1 MQYRRFGR
9 TNLQVSA
16 MGFGTWPM
24 SGDRYGAIEID
35 EAVRAIQAAI
45 DEGVNCVD
53 TAPAYGSG
61 HSETAVARAL
71 KGRRDK
77 VILVTKCGINRRPG
91 QATPGRDSS
100 RANIL
105 AEVDLS
111 LKRLEVDYLDVY
123 LIHWPDEKVPYEE
136 SFAAMDECV
145 KAGKVRFVGVSNFTV
160 DQMKA
165 CMKARPIDVI
175 QVGYHL
181 FDRRMEKEIFPFCA
195 ENDIGV
201 MGYGSLAHGLL
212 TGTFTADMTFDAMDW
227 RGGGVYFGQP
237 ILKGK
242 NLGINVDVVN
252 RIKAEIAD
260 PRGVPLTQIAL
271 AWVLRNPV
279 VSTALVGSRTP
290 AELASNLAGVDL
302 KLSDDEVAKIE
313 EIMKGAAGMHDV
325 FTPLRQAMEEWGPI
339 AEPQTAT

>member
-9 TNLQVSA
+9 TNEQVSA

-35 EAVRAIQAAI
+35 EAVKAIQAAI
-45 DEGVNCVD
+45 DAGVNCVD

-77 VILVTKCGINRRPG
+77 VLLVTKCGINRQPG
-91 QATPGRDSS
+91 QATPARDSS
-100 RANIL
+100 RANIMN
-105 AEVDLS
+105 EVDIS
-111 LKRLEVDYLDVY
+111 LKRLEVDYIDVY
-123 LIHWPDEKVPYEE
+123 LIHWPDQNVPYEE
-136 SFAAMDECV
+136 SFATMDECV
-145 KAGKVRFVGVSNFTV
+145 KSGKVRFVGVSNYTV
-160 DQMKA
+160 EQMEA

-181 FDRRMEKEIFPFCA
+181 FDRRMEKETFPFCA
-195 ENDIGV
+195 KNDIGV

-212 TGTFTADMTFDAMDW
+212 TGAFTADMSFDEMDW
-227 RGGGVYFGQP
+227 RGGGVFFGQP
-237 ILKGK
+237 LLKGQ
-242 NLGINVDVVN
+242 NLGTNVDVVN

-290 AELASNLAGVDL
+290 VELASNLAGADL
-302 KLSDDEVAKIE
+302 TLSDDEVARIE

-339 AEPQTAT
+339 AEAQPAT

>member
-1 MQYRRFGR
+1 MKYRRFGR
-9 TNLQVSA
+9 TNEQVSA

-35 EAVRAIQAAI
+35 QAVNAIQAAI
-45 DEGVNCVD
+45 DAGVNCVD

-77 VILVTKCGINRRPG
+77 VLLVTKCGINRRPD
-91 QATPGRDSS
+91 QATPSRDSS
-100 RANIL
+100 RENIL
-105 AEVDLS
+105 REVDIS
-111 LKRLEVDYLDVY
+111 LQRLETNYIDVY
-123 LIHWPDEKVPYEE
+123 LIHWPDQTVPYEE

-145 KAGKVRFVGVSNFTV
+145 KSGKVRYVGVSNFTV
-160 DQMKA
+160 EQMEA

-175 QVGYHL
+175 QVGYHM

-195 ENDIGV
+195 KNDIGV

-212 TGTFTADMTFDAMDW
+212 TGTFSADMVFDPMDW

-237 ILKGK
+237 LLKGK
-242 NLGINVDVVN
+242 NLGANVNVVN

-260 PRGVPLTQIAL
+260 PRGVPITQIAL

-290 AELASNLAGVDL
+290 DELSNNLAGVDL
-302 KLSDDEVAKIE
+302 TLSDDEVARIE
-313 EIMKGAAGMHDV
+313 ELMKDAAGMHDV

-339 AEPQTAT
+339 AEPQVAS

>member
-1 MQYRRFGR
+1 
-9 TNLQVSA
+9 

-35 EAVRAIQAAI
+35 EAVKAIQAAI
-45 DEGVNCVD
+45 DAGVNCVD

-77 VILVTKCGINRRPG
+77 VILVTKCGINRAPG
-91 QATPGRDSS
+91 QATPSRDSS

-136 SFAAMDECV
+136 SFAAMDEVV
-145 KAGKVRFVGVSNFTV
+145 KSGKVRFVGVSNFTV

-237 ILKGK
+237 LLKGK
-242 NLGINVDVVN
+242 NLGANVDVAN
-252 RIKAEIAD
+252 RIKAEVAD
-260 PRGVPLTQIAL
+260 PRSVPLTQVAL

-279 VSTALVGSRTP
+279 VSTALVGSRTS

-302 KLSDDEVAKIE
+302 KLSDDEVARIE

-325 FTPLRQAMEEWGPI
+325 FTPLRQAMEEWGPV
-339 AEPQTAT
+339 AQPQPAT

>member
-35 EAVRAIQAAI
+35 EAVKAIQAAI
-45 DEGVNCVD
+45 DAGVNCVD
-53 TAPAYGSG
+53 TAPAYGAG

-77 VILVTKCGINRRPG
+77 VILVTKCGINRRPD
-91 QATPGRDSS
+91 QATASRDSS

-105 AEVDLS
+105 AEVDIS

-123 LIHWPDEKVPYEE
+123 LIHWPDQTVPYDEA
-136 SFAAMDECV
+136 FAAMDEVV
-145 KAGKVRFVGVSNFTV
+145 KSGKVRFVGVSNFTV
-160 DQMKA
+160 DQMKE

-212 TGTFTADMTFDAMDW
+212 TGTFSADMTFDALDW

-279 VSTALVGSRTP
+279 LSTALVGSRNS
-290 AELASNLAGVDL
+290 AELASNLAGTEL
-302 KLSDDEVAKIE
+302 TLSDDEVARIE
-313 EIMKGAAGMHDV
+313 EIMKGAAGMHDI

-339 AEPQTAT
+339 AEPQPAT

>member
-9 TNLQVSA
+9 TDLQVSA

-35 EAVRAIQAAI
+35 EAVKAIQAAI
-45 DEGVNCVD
+45 DAGVNCVD
-53 TAPAYGSG
+53 TAPAYGG
-61 HSETAVARAL
+61 GYSETAVARAL

-77 VILVTKCGINRRPG
+77 VILVTKCGINRKPD
-91 QATPGRDSS
+91 QATASRDSS
-100 RANIL
+100 RANLL
-105 AEVDLS
+105 AEVDIS

-123 LIHWPDEKVPYEE
+123 LIHWPDQTVPYEE
-136 SFAAMDECV
+136 SFAAMDEIV
-145 KAGKVRFVGVSNFTV
+145 KSGKARFVGVSNFTV
-160 DQMKA
+160 DQMKE

-212 TGTFTADMTFDAMDW
+212 TGTFSADMTFDAMDW
-227 RGGGVYFGQP
+227 RGGGIYFGQP
-237 ILKGK
+237 ILKGP
-242 NLGINVDVVN
+242 NLGTNVKVVN
-252 RIKAEIAD
+252 RIKAEVAD

-290 AELASNLAGVDL
+290 AELANNLAGVDL
-302 KLSDDEVAKIE
+302 TLSDDEVAKIE

-339 AEPQTAT
+339 ATPQAAT

>member
-9 TNLQVSA
+9 TNEQVSA

-24 SGDRYGAIEID
+24 SGDRYGAIED
-35 EAVRAIQAAI
+35 EEASRAIQAAI
-45 DEGVNCVD
+45 DAGVNVVD

-61 HSETAVARAL
+61 HSEEVVGRAI

-77 VILVTKCGINRRPG
+77 ILLVTKCGINRRPG
-91 QATPGRDSS
+91 QSSPGRDSS

-105 AEVDLS
+105 REVDIS
-111 LKRLEVDYLDVY
+111 LQRLDVDHIDVY
-123 LIHWPDEKVPYEE
+123 LIHWPDITVSFEE
-136 SFAAMDECV
+136 AFGAMDEVV
-145 KAGKVRFVGVSNFTV
+145 KSGKVRFVGVSNFTV
-160 DQMKA
+160 DQMEA
-165 CMKARPIDVI
+165 CMKVRPIDVI

-195 ENDIGV
+195 KNDIGV

-212 TGTFTADMTFDAMDW
+212 TGAFTASTAFDPNDW
-227 RGGGVYFGQP
+227 RGGGIFFGQP
-237 ILKGK
+237 LLKGE
-242 NLGINVDVVN
+242 NLKTNVGVVD
-252 RIKAEIAD
+252 RIKAEVAD
-260 PRGVPLTQIAL
+260 PRGVPMTQIAL

-290 AELASNLAGVDL
+290 QELQNNLAGAEL
-302 KLSDDEVAKIE
+302 KLTPDEVARID

-325 FTPLRQAMEEWGPI
+325 FTPLKQAMEEWGPVSQVQ
-339 AEPQTAT
+339 PAT

>member
-1 MQYRRFGR
+1 MMQYRRFGR
-9 TNLQVSA
+9 TNEQVSA

-35 EAVRAIQAAI
+35 EAVKAIQAAI
-45 DEGVNCVD
+45 DAGVNCVD

-77 VILVTKCGINRRPG
+77 VLLVTKCGIGRKPG
-91 QATPGRDSS
+91 QQQASRDGS

-105 AEVDLS
+105 AEVDVS
-111 LKRLEVDYLDVY
+111 LKRLEVDYIDVY
-123 LIHWPDEKVPYEE
+123 LIHCPDETTPYEE

-145 KAGKVRFVGVSNFTV
+145 KSGKVRFVGVSNFTV
-160 DQMKA
+160 DQMKQ

-195 ENDIGV
+195 KNDIGV

-212 TGTFTADMTFDAMDW
+212 TGAFTAATTFDPNDW
-227 RGGGVYFGQP
+227 RGGGIFFGQP
-237 ILKGK
+237 LLKGDNLKK
-242 NLGINVDVVN
+242 NVGVVD
-252 RIKAEIAD
+252 RIKAEVAD
-260 PRGVPLTQIAL
+260 PRGVPMSQIAL

-279 VSTALVGSRTP
+279 VSVALVGSRTP
-290 AELASNLAGVDL
+290 QELANNL
-302 KLSDDEVAKIE
+302 
-313 EIMKGAAGMHDV
+313 
-325 FTPLRQAMEEWGPI
+325 
-339 AEPQTAT
+339 

>member
-9 TNLQVSA
+9 TNEQVSA

-35 EAVRAIQAAI
+35 QAVHAIQAAI
-45 DEGVNCVD
+45 DAGVNCVD
-53 TAPAYGSG
+53 TAPAYGAG
-61 HSETAVARAL
+61 YSETAVARAL

-77 VILVTKCGINRRPG
+77 VLLVTKCGISRRPDNPT
-91 QATPGRDSS
+91 QNRDSS

-105 AEVDLS
+105 REIDIS
-111 LKRLEVDYLDVY
+111 LQRLETDRIDVY
-123 LIHWPDEKVPYEE
+123 LIHWPDETVPYEE
-136 SFAAMDECV
+136 AFAAMDECV
-145 KAGKVRFVGVSNFTV
+145 KLGKVRYVGVSNFTV
-160 DQMKA
+160 EQMEA
-165 CMKARPIDVI
+165 CMKVRPIDVI

-195 ENDIGV
+195 RNDIGV

-212 TGTFTADMTFDAMDW
+212 TGTFSADMVFDPNDW

-237 ILKGK
+237 ILKGA
-242 NLGINVDVVN
+242 NLGTNADVVN

-260 PRGVPLTQIAL
+260 PRGVPITQIAL

-279 VSTALVGSRTP
+279 VSTALVGSRSSQ
-290 AELASNLAGVDL
+290 ELDNNLAGVDL
-302 KLSDDEVAKIE
+302 SLSDDEVARIE

-325 FTPLRQAMEEWGPI
+325 FTPLRQAMEEWGPV
-339 AEPQTAT
+339 AEPQIAS

>member
-1 MQYRRFGR
+1 
-9 TNLQVSA
+9 

-35 EAVRAIQAAI
+35 EAVKAIQAAI
-45 DEGVNCVD
+45 DSGVNCVD

-77 VILVTKCGINRRPG
+77 VILVTKCGINREPG
-91 QATPGRDSS
+91 QQIPGRDS
-100 RANIL
+100 RPENIMR
-105 AEVDLS
+105 EVDVS
-111 LKRLEVDYLDVY
+111 LQRLEVDYLDVY
-123 LIHWPDEKVPYEE
+123 LIHWPDPSVPYEE
-136 SFAAMDECV
+136 AFGAMDDCV
-145 KAGKVRFVGVSNFTV
+145 KAGKVRYVGVSNFTV

-181 FDRRMEKEIFPFCA
+181 FDRRMEQEIFPFCA

-212 TGTFTADMTFDAMDW
+212 TGTFSADMVFDPNDW

-237 ILKGK
+237 ILKGQ
-242 NLGINVDVVN
+242 NLGTNVDVVN

-279 VSTALVGSRTP
+279 LSTALVGSRTP
-290 AELASNLAGVDL
+290 QELDSNLAGVDL
-302 KLSDDEVAKIE
+302 TLSKDEIGRID
-313 EIMKGAAGMHDV
+313 EIMSGAAGMHDV
-325 FTPLRQAMEEWGPI
+325 FTPLKQAMEEWGPV

>member
-9 TNLQVSA
+9 TNEQVSA

-35 EAVRAIQAAI
+35 QAVHAIQAAI
-45 DEGVNCVD
+45 DAGVNCVD
-53 TAPAYGSG
+53 TAPAYGAG
-61 HSETAVARAL
+61 YSETAVARAL

-77 VILVTKCGINRRPG
+77 VLLVTKCGIARRPDNPT
-91 QATPGRDSS
+91 QNRDSS

-105 AEVDLS
+105 REIDVS
-111 LKRLEVDYLDVY
+111 LQRLETDRIDVY
-123 LIHWPDEKVPYEE
+123 LIHWPDETVPYEE
-136 SFAAMDECV
+136 AFAAMDECV
-145 KAGKVRFVGVSNFTV
+145 KLGKVRYVGVSNFTV
-160 DQMKA
+160 EQMEA

-195 ENDIGV
+195 KNDIGV

-212 TGTFTADMTFDAMDW
+212 TGTFSADMVFDPNDW

-237 ILKGK
+237 ILKGA
-242 NLGINVDVVN
+242 NLGTNVDAVN
-252 RIKAEIAD
+252 RIKADIAD
-260 PRGVPLTQIAL
+260 PRGVPITQIAL

-279 VSTALVGSRTP
+279 LSTALVGSRTRG
-290 AELASNLAGVDL
+290 ELDNNLAGVDL
-302 KLSDDEVAKIE
+302 TLSDDEVARIE
-313 EIMKGAAGMHDV
+313 EIMKDAAGMHDV

-339 AEPQTAT
+339 AEPQVAS

>member
-1 MQYRRFGR
+1 
-9 TNLQVSA
+9 

-35 EAVRAIQAAI
+35 QAVRAIQAAI
-45 DEGVNCVD
+45 DAGVNCVD

-77 VILVTKCGINRRPG
+77 VLLVTKCGIGRKPG
-91 QATPGRDSS
+91 QQQASRDSS

-105 AEVDLS
+105 AELDMS
-111 LKRLEVDYLDVY
+111 LQRLEVDYIDVY
-123 LIHWPDEKVPYEE
+123 LIHWPDEKVPYEDA
-136 SFAAMDECV
+136 FAAMDACV
-145 KAGKVRFVGVSNFTV
+145 KTGKVRFVGVSNFTV
-160 DQMKA
+160 EQMEA

-175 QVGYHL
+175 QVGYHM

-195 ENDIGV
+195 KNDIGV

-212 TGTFTADMTFDAMDW
+212 TGTFSADMSFDAMDW
-227 RGGGVYFGQP
+227 RGGGVFFGQP
-237 ILKGK
+237 LLKGQ
-242 NLGINVDVVN
+242 NLATNVDVVN

-271 AWVLRNPV
+271 AWSLKNPV

-290 AELASNLAGVDL
+290 QELESNLAGVEL
-302 KLSDDEVAKIE
+302 KLTDDEVSRIE
-313 EIMKGAAGMHDV
+313 EIMKDAAGMHDV
-325 FTPLRQAMEEWGPI
+325 FTPLKQAMEEWGPI
-339 AEPQTAT
+339 AEAQPAT

>member
-9 TNLQVSA
+9 TNEQVSA

-35 EAVRAIQAAI
+35 EAVKAIQAAI
-45 DEGVNCVD
+45 EAGVNCVD

-77 VILVTKCGINRRPG
+77 VLLVTKCGIGRKPG
-91 QATPGRDSS
+91 EQQASRDGS

-105 AEVDLS
+105 REVDFS
-111 LKRLEVDYLDVY
+111 LKRLEVDYIDVY
-123 LIHWPDEKVPYEE
+123 LIHWPDETTPYEE

-160 DQMKA
+160 EQMKQ

-212 TGTFTADMTFDAMDW
+212 TGTFSADMSFDAMDW
-227 RGGGVYFGQP
+227 RGGGVFFGQP
-237 ILKGK
+237 LLKGK
-242 NLGINVDVVN
+242 NLGTNVEVVN
-252 RIKAEIAD
+252 RIKAEVAD

-279 VSTALVGSRTP
+279 LSTALVGSRTP
-290 AELASNLAGVDL
+290 QELASNLAGAEL
-302 KLSDDEVAKIE
+302 TLSDDEVAKIE

-325 FTPLRQAMEEWGPI
+325 FTPLKQAMEEWGPI
-339 AEPQTAT
+339 SQPQPAT

>member
-1 MQYRRFGR
+1 MKYRRFGR
-9 TNLQVSA
+9 TNEQVSA

-24 SGDRYGAIEID
+24 SGDRYGPIED
-35 EAVRAIQAAI
+35 EEATKAIQAAI
-45 DEGVNCVD
+45 DAGVNVVD

-61 HSETAVARAL
+61 HSETVVGRAL

-77 VILVTKCGINRRPG
+77 VLLVTKCGIMRRAG

-105 AEVDLS
+105 REVDIS
-111 LKRLEVDYLDVY
+111 LERLDTDRIDVY
-123 LIHWPDEKVPYEE
+123 LIHWPDPSVPFEE
-136 SFAAMDECV
+136 AFGAMDECV
-145 KAGKVRFVGVSNFTV
+145 KAGKVRYVGVSNFTV
-160 DQMKA
+160 EQMEA
-165 CMKARPIDVI
+165 CMKVRPIDVI

-181 FDRRMEKEIFPFCA
+181 FDRRMEREIFPFCA
-195 ENDIGV
+195 KNDIGV

-212 TGTFTADMTFDAMDW
+212 TGAFTAATTFDPNDW
-227 RGGGVYFGQP
+227 RGGGIFFGQP
-237 ILKGK
+237 LLKGD
-242 NLGINVDVVN
+242 NLKTNVGVVD
-252 RIKAEIAD
+252 RIKSEVAE
-260 PRGVPLTQIAL
+260 PRGVPMSQIAL

-290 AELASNLAGVDL
+290 QELANNLAGADL
-302 KLSDDEVAKIE
+302 ELTEEEVAKID

-339 AEPQTAT
+339 AEVEPAT

>member
-9 TNLQVSA
+9 TNEQVSA

-35 EAVRAIQAAI
+35 QAVRAIQAAI
-45 DEGVNCVD
+45 DVGVNCVD

-61 HSETAVARAL
+61 HSETAVAQAL

-77 VILVTKCGINRRPG
+77 VLLVTKCGIGRKPG
-91 QATPGRDSS
+91 QAQATRDGS

-105 AEVDLS
+105 AELDMS
-111 LKRLEVDYLDVY
+111 LKRLDVDYIDVY
-123 LIHWPDEKVPYEE
+123 LIHWPDETTPYEE

-145 KAGKVRFVGVSNFTV
+145 KSGKVRYVGVSNFTV
-160 DQMKA
+160 EHMKA

-212 TGTFTADMTFDAMDW
+212 TGTFSADMAFDAMDW
-227 RGGGVYFGQP
+227 RGGGVFFGQP
-237 ILKGK
+237 LLKGK
-242 NLGINVDVVN
+242 NLGTNVDVVN

-260 PRGVPLTQIAL
+260 SRGVPLTQIAL

-290 AELASNLAGVDL
+290 QELESNLAGADL
-302 KLSDDEVAKIE
+302 SLSDDEVTRIEKI
-313 EIMKGAAGMHDV
+313 MADAAGMHDV
-325 FTPLRQAMEEWGPI
+325 FTPLKQAMEEWGPI
-339 AEPQTAT
+339 SQPQAAT

>member
-35 EAVRAIQAAI
+35 EAVKAIQAAI
-45 DEGVNCVD
+45 DAGVNCVD

-77 VILVTKCGINRRPG
+77 VILVTKCGINRKPG

-105 AEVDLS
+105 NEVDIS

-123 LIHWPDEKVPYEE
+123 LIHWPDQTVPYEE
-136 SFAAMDECV
+136 SFAAMDEIV
-145 KAGKVRFVGVSNFTV
+145 KSGKVRFVGVSNFTV

-175 QVGYHL
+175 QVGYHM

-212 TGTFTADMTFDAMDW
+212 TGTFSADMTFDAMDW

-237 ILKGK
+237 ILKGP
-242 NLGINVDVVN
+242 NLGTNVDVVN

-279 VSTALVGSRTP
+279 VSTALVGSRNST
-290 AELASNLAGVDL
+290 ELSSNLAGVDL
-302 KLSDDEVAKIE
+302 TLSDDEVSRIE

-339 AEPQTAT
+339 ATPQTAT

>member
-35 EAVRAIQAAI
+35 EAVKAIQAAI
-45 DEGVNCVD
+45 DAGVNCVD
-53 TAPAYGSG
+53 TAPAYGAG

-77 VILVTKCGINRRPG
+77 VILVTKCGINRRPD
-91 QATPGRDSS
+91 QATASRDSS
-100 RANIL
+100 RENIL
-105 AEVDLS
+105 AEVDIS
-111 LKRLEVDYLDVY
+111 LKRLDVDYLDVY

-136 SFAAMDECV
+136 AFAAMDEVV
-145 KAGKVRFVGVSNFTV
+145 KSGKVRFVGVSNFTV

-212 TGTFTADMTFDAMDW
+212 TGTFSADMTFDALDW

-242 NLGINVDVVN
+242 NLGTNVDVVN

-279 VSTALVGSRTP
+279 VSTALVGSRNS
-290 AELASNLAGVDL
+290 AELASNLAGTEL
-302 KLSDDEVAKIE
+302 TLSDDEVARIE

-339 AEPQTAT
+339 AEPQAAT

>member
-35 EAVRAIQAAI
+35 EAVKAIQAAI
-45 DEGVNCVD
+45 DAGVNCVD

-77 VILVTKCGINRRPG
+77 VILVTKCGINRKPD
-91 QATPGRDSS
+91 QATPSRDSS
-100 RANIL
+100 RANLL
-105 AEVDLS
+105 AEVDIS

-123 LIHWPDEKVPYEE
+123 LIHWPDQTVPYEE
-136 SFAAMDECV
+136 SFAAMDEIV
-145 KAGKVRFVGVSNFTV
+145 KSGKVRFVGVSNFTV

-175 QVGYHL
+175 QVGYHM

-212 TGTFTADMTFDAMDW
+212 TGTFSADMTFDAMDW

-237 ILKGK
+237 ILKGP
-242 NLGINVDVVN
+242 NLGTNVDVVN

-260 PRGVPLTQIAL
+260 PRGAPLTQIAL

-279 VSTALVGSRTP
+279 VSTALVGSRNS
-290 AELASNLAGVDL
+290 AELSSNLAGVDL
-302 KLSDDEVAKIE
+302 TLSDDEVSRIE

-339 AEPQTAT
+339 ATPQTAT